1 MFGYVRPA
9 LALLSEEDRERY
21 QGAYCGLCH
30 AMGRRHGFLARFSL
44 SYDFTFLAIL
54 FTGGE
59 GAWCGRKCPVHPLK
73 KRRTCLSGCGLDAA
87 ADASLILSWYKL
99 GDDVEDES
107 WFRGIPA
114 RLLRFIL
121 RRPFSR
127 ARAARPEFA
136 RRVELELE
144 RLRRMEAQRS
154 RELDRV
160 ADAFA
165 CTLREAAPQ
174 QADEALRRVMEQVLY
189 HLGRW
194 IYLVDAWDDLEDDRR
209 AERYNPLDARFD
221 GRAREEKEY
230 LATTMTHSLK
240 LAISAANLADFGVWN
255 AVVENI
261 LYQGLP
267 SVQAAVLSGQWERKT
282 HRETRE

>member
-9 LALLSEEDRERY
+9 LTLLSEEDRERY

-59 GAWCGRKCPVHPLK
+59 GAWRCRKCPVHPLK
-73 KRRTCLSGCGLDAA
+73 KRRTCLTGCGLDAA

-99 GDDVEDES
+99 RDDVEDEGWLRS
-107 WFRGIPA
+107 IPA
-114 RLLRFIL
+114 RLLCFML
-121 RRPFSR
+121 RRPFAR

-136 RRVELELE
+136 CQVERELE
-144 RLRRMEAQRS
+144 RLRRMEEQRS
-154 RELDRV
+154 GELDRV

-165 CTLREAAPQ
+165 CVLRAAAPR
-174 QADEALRRVMEQVLY
+174 QADEAASRVMEQALY

-194 IYLVDAWDDLEDDRR
+194 IYLADAWDDLEDDRK
-209 AERYNPLDARFD
+209 AGRYNPLDVRFG
-221 GRAREEKEY
+221 GRAQEEKEY

-282 HRETRE
+282 HGETR